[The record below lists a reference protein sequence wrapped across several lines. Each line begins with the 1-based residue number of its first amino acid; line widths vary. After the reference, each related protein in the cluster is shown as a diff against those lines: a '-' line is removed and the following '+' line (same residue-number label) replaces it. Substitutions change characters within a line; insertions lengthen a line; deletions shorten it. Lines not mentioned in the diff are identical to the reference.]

1 MSDDEQEQ
9 EVDNRT
15 IRGNSKNGRQTAS
28 FPSPALA
35 TSTKP
40 SEVSEVPED
49 AEHVTMAPN
58 TSRCRC
64 EQTTSRIPK
73 TSREPIGCQRSPENV
88 LLSLI
93 VVAPG
98 FIAVYTAIII
108 GASKNHSRTDDYS
121 ARVSQ
126 RRSLSIRYS
135 SGATRCSVGDH

>member
-28 FPSPALA
+28 FPSPSRDLDEALGG
-35 TSTKP
+35 
-40 SEVSEVPED
+40 EREVPED

-73 TSREPIGCQRSPENV
+73 TSREPIGCQRS
-88 LLSLI
+88 LQ
-93 VVAPG
+93 
-98 FIAVYTAIII
+98 
-108 GASKNHSRTDDYS
+108 RTSFY
-121 ARVSQ
+121 R
-126 RRSLSIRYS
+126 
-135 SGATRCSVGDH
+135 